1 MRARKTEGY
10 RIIYILLPIC
20 QSAQRTE
27 HIYTHTTLLFNDM
40 TSVSCMSSTVKALMV
55 ESVLERAGEE
65 SCGESDYRYAQRQ
78 EIVRQEE

>member
-40 TSVSCMSSTVKALMV
+40 TSVSCMSSTVKALI
-55 ESVLERAGEE
+55 VLERAGEE

-78 EIVRQEE
+78 ERVRQEE